1 MKRQCHVA
9 TKKKNND
16 DQEVFHLNAWE
27 FAMLWEVKLLPATAQ
42 AIERLTQRSSR
53 ASGKIIKNLFI
64 FVFFI
69 FVQCSGPRPSSVLA
83 RLVQ

>member
-1 MKRQCHVA
+1 MWQQ
-9 TKKKNND
+9 TKKNND
-16 DQEVFHLNAWE
+16 DQAVYHLNAWE

-64 FVFFI
+64 FDLFF
-69 FVQCSGPRPSSVLA
+69 
-83 RLVQ
+83 